1 MLGQLLGHHRLR
13 SPARNINATK
23 QLRAM
28 NLVAP
33 QPEVFNMN
41 MVGLGGLMN
50 VVETPQTM
58 SYSGADFRGG

>member
-1 MLGQLLGHHRLR
+1 
-13 SPARNINATK
+13 
-23 QLRAM
+23 M